1 VSSKPSTPA
10 GTWIA
15 ADAAVPPTL
24 SPEIALARVAAV
36 EDAQQF
42 FDPRYALR
50 AIQALAPNTR
60 RGYAADWSAFL
71 ECCRSQGFRALPAS
85 SSALQ
90 AFIEW
95 RSPEQPALTR
105 EGLYR
110 YMKPGMPRQPVA
122 ASSLRRALAAVAA
135 VHRVLKYP
143 DPTEDED
150 VRATLKINVSG
161 RQVQSHKDPLRWDD
175 LERAFARMGEGLWA
189 LRDKALAAVG
199 LSTGFRRSE
208 LVALRV
214 EDYVRT
220 PSADFALMMVG
231 KTKTEDPKEL
241 KYRPVVPEAVRH
253 LEAWLQAVRITE
265 GPLFRGITPDGRIS
279 AQPLTAGQ
287 VARAYKSI
295 GRRAGL
301 SDVTRIAGHSTRI
314 GLAHDLDAYG
324 ASDREIMQ
332 AAGWKSLASLMRY
345 LQGRQVA
352 EGAVVRMARARNKSR
367 PEDGPTLVVKG

>member
-1 VSSKPSTPA
+1 MSSETDVPV
-10 GTWIA
+10 GTWMA
-15 ADAAVPPTL
+15 ADAAIPPTL
-24 SPEIALARVAAV
+24 SPEIALARATAV
-36 EDAQQF
+36 EDAPRL
-42 FDPRYALR
+42 FDPRSSLR

-60 RGYAADWSAFL
+60 RGYAADWSAFV
-71 ECCRSQGFRALPAS
+71 ECCRSLGFRPLPAS

-95 RSPEQPALTR
+95 RSPEQTALTR

-110 YMKPGMPRQPVA
+110 FMKPGRPRQPVA
-122 ASSLRRALAAVAA
+122 AASLRRALAAIAA

-150 VRATLKINVSG
+150 VRATLKINISG
-161 RQVQSHKDPLRWDD
+161 RQVQSHKNPLRWDD
-175 LERAFARMGEGLWA
+175 LERAFTRMGDGLWA

-208 LVALRV
+208 LVALCV
-214 EDYVRT
+214 ADYVRS
-220 PSADFALMMVG
+220 PGADFALMVVG
-231 KTKTEDPKEL
+231 KTKTEDPQES
-241 KYRPVVPEAVRH
+241 KYRAVVPEAVRH
-253 LEAWLQAVRITE
+253 LEAWLQAARITE
-265 GPLFRGITPDGRIS
+265 GPLFRGITPDGRIN
-279 AQPLTAGQ
+279 ARPLTAGQ

-295 GRRAGL
+295 GRWAGL
-301 SDVTRIAGHSTRI
+301 DDVTRIAGHSTRI

-332 AAGWKSLASLMRY
+332 AAGWRSLASVMRY

-352 EGAVVRMARARNKSR
+352 EGAVVRMARARTNIRS
-367 PEDGPTLVVKG
+367 